1 MTDDIKLEDGSGDK
15 KYFTMI
21 PNYIANHSSAIDQA
35 LYFQMKRYAGENGK
49 CFASQETLMK
59 KMDIGRKSYTKSLN
73 YLLEKGWIKFVGM
86 TKGKTRPV
94 KTYAIVDIW
103 KLNVLEYEKI
113 PSERAVS
120 PVKEKD
126 TDQKSNMIQ
135 AKRTIEEEP
144 IKEDP
149 GESAPIVAAPLKVDS
164 FFGKAKKETD
174 ALPMN
179 VQQFILMCRHSMFR
193 NIRLI
198 GEYADAREDELD
210 FHTRGQWREFGNRNM
225 RIAKELAP
233 FTDRQFQR
241 ALDDLFDDLKTDDNK
256 QGFITTWGMET
267 LKKYL
272 IK

>member
-1 MTDDIKLEDGSGDK
+1 MADEIKIEDGSGDK

-21 PNYIANHSSAIDQA
+21 PNYIANHSTAIDQA

-59 KMDIGRKSYTKSLN
+59 KMGIGRKAYSKSLN
-73 YLLEKGWIKFVGM
+73 YLLEKSWVKFVGI
-86 TKGKTRPV
+86 TKGKTRPI
-94 KTYAIVDIW
+94 KTYVIVDIW

-120 PVKEKD
+120 SEKEKD
-126 TDQKSNMIQ
+126 TDQKSGMIQ
-135 AKRTIEEEP
+135 AKRAIEEEL

-149 GESAPIVAAPLKVDS
+149 KESATIVAVPPKIDS
-164 FFGKAKKETD
+164 FFGKAKPKTD
-174 ALPMN
+174 GLPFTC
-179 VQQFILMCRHSMFR
+179 QQFILMCRGSGSRH
-193 NIRLI
+193 IRLI

-210 FHTRGQWREFGNRNM
+210 FDTCGQWREFGNRNL
-225 RIAKELAP
+225 RVAKELAP
-233 FTDRQFQR
+233 FNDGKIQE
-241 ALDDLFDDLKTDDNK
+241 ALDELTKDLKING
-256 QGFITTWGMET
+256 GFISSWGMET